1 MVHVKEASKG
11 KLIAD
16 SGFQGFDVCLN
27 SYVGCAGHGCA
38 YCYVRFFIRDKD
50 HAWGDFVRLRK
61 HIPTKLPGEL
71 KKNVG
76 KRLVMGTMCDPYQ
89 PIEETE
95 LLTQT
100 ALKII
105 LNFQNQT
112 QPGLKRVGIFTKST
126 LIKRDQELIEQL
138 PDPSIHFTLT
148 PYPTE
153 VIKLLERE
161 TKPLADR
168 FQVLQAFKDG
178 KKVKVC
184 VNVAPMIPTI
194 SDPIVPEILK
204 KLLEMD
210 VHQFFVDPMQ
220 VYTDSLI
227 AVDAEMEKVK
237 YEGWDKIC
245 EVLKDDVKYDLWK
258 EGMEKTCTDLVKAS
272 KNLTTRCIWCD
283 HVNKV
288 WKDMRTGKDID
299 QKTYQV

>member
-27 SYVGCAGHGCA
+27 TYIGCEHRCRP
-38 YCYVRFFIRDKD
+38 CFVRFFIRDKD
-50 HAWGDFVRLRK
+50 YAWGDFLRLRK

-76 KRLVMGTMCDPYQ
+76 KRLVMGTMCDVYQ
-89 PIEETE
+89 PSEETE
-95 LLTQT
+95 FLTQT

-105 LNFQNQT
+105 LAQIK
-112 QPGLKRVGIFTKST
+112 PGLKRVGIFTRAP
-126 LIKRDQELIEQL
+126 LILRDKELIEQL
-138 PDPSIHFTLT
+138 PDPSIHFTLS
-148 PYPTE
+148 PYPDE
-153 VIKLLERE
+153 VTKILENKTASIE
-161 TKPLADR
+161 DR
-168 FQVLQAFKDG
+168 LKVLQAFKDG